1 MPSRTVRCLLLA
13 LLGAPLCAGW
23 TVRKGGVSMTT
34 NSFVTRRGILRALPG
49 VAVLPLA
56 SSPSHAVLG
65 GVPSGEGGLP
75 EAARQ
80 FDNVV
85 RSQKG
90 WESLGSR
97 IEKGGKAGD
106 ITNEEWKNVQL
117 YLRQLY
123 TAGDDMAGM
132 AKGLSKDKQ
141 GTAAELIKSFK
152 ATVKKAD
159 DPAAAKD
166 AAGLR
171 AAQKVSSAQLA
182 DFLALFQ
189 DVPDEL

>member
-106 ITNEEWKNVQL
+106 KDVDKAKELEAQVLAANEAFYAAYQSKKLSVMKKCWWDADYWHK
-117 YLRQLY
+117 R
-123 TAGDDMAGM
+123 GDEAVVVRE
-132 AKGLSKDKQ
+132 AR
-141 GTAAELIKSFK
+141 EH
-152 ATVKKAD
+152 AD
-159 DPAAAKD
+159 AIAAKD
-166 AAGLR
+166 SQTGRGSRTPRVR
-171 AAQKVSSAQLA
+171 ALLQLT
-182 DFLALFQ
+182 
-189 DVPDEL
+189 